1 MNPVSE
7 EASLF
12 DELLSSCESKL
23 LLYARNLT
31 GDLESA
37 RDIVQESFLKLAKA
51 LRDRKGR
58 PGEDALSTGED
69 RLKRWK
75 AWLFTVTRNGAFDQL
90 RKRKP
95 VVPEEVLM
103 NIPSADLNPRR
114 CLEKNDLVVRVFQSM
129 ERLSLSQREAIR
141 LRFQN
146 DLSYKEIAQVM
157 NVSVTNVGFLLHAG
171 LKRLRVLLKDDLQA
185 APSGCDG
192 MIR

>member
-1 MNPVSE
+1 
-7 EASLF
+7 
-12 DELLSSCESKL
+12 
-23 LLYARNLT
+23 
-31 GDLESA
+31 
-37 RDIVQESFLKLAKA
+37 
-51 LRDRKGR
+51 
-58 PGEDALSTGED
+58 
-69 RLKRWK
+69 
-75 AWLFTVTRNGAFDQL
+75 
-90 RKRKP
+90 
-95 VVPEEVLM
+95 M